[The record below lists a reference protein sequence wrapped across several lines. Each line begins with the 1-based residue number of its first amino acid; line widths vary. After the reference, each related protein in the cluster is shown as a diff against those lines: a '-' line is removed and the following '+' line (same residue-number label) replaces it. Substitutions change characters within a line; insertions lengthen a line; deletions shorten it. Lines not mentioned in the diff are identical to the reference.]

1 MDQVLFSE
9 PSNKMV
15 EKMKV
20 IRLEN
25 DRLAREKAMEEMGA
39 RKKTVTIED
48 EISQTTSDSA
58 MTSEERAEKAE
69 QAAAVDRLFKEK
81 FGDRKRS

>member
-25 DRLAREKAMEEMGA
+25 DRIAREKAMEEMGA
-39 RKKTVTIED
+39 RKKEGTIEN
-48 EISQTTSDSA
+48 EISQITKNS
-58 MTSEERAEKAE
+58 MTSEERAEKAAE
-69 QAAAVDRLFKEK
+69 AAAVDKLFKEK
-81 FGDRKRS
+81 FGDKKKL